1 MNTAQWS
8 ELRTD
13 LALAFRTRPT
23 EGNAQRLL
31 VLLHGVGGNETNL
44 AALAASIPNDTR
56 IVLARGPLTLGPGQH
71 AWFRVAFGPHG
82 PTPDLDAAEASRVQ
96 LIAFVSQLQ
105 AAFSVPAPKTVVA
118 GFSQGGIMSASIG
131 LTRPDALAGFGILA
145 GRILPELAPQIAE
158 RPSLAGVHAFIGHG
172 RDDTK
177 LPVDWAYKAD
187 AWLKELGVEHDTR
200 LYPGDHGIPVA
211 MQTDFEH
218 WFDQVT
224 SESRTAPRR

>member
-13 LALAFRTRPT
+13 LALAFRTRPA

-71 AWFRVAFGPHG
+71 AWFRVAFGAHG
-82 PTPDLDAAEASRVQ
+82 PTPDLDVAEASRVQ

-105 AAFSVPAPKTVVA
+105 AAFSVPASKTVVA
-118 GFSQGGIMSASIG
+118 SFSQAS
-131 LTRPDALAGFGILA
+131 
-145 GRILPELAPQIAE
+145 
-158 RPSLAGVHAFIGHG
+158 
-172 RDDTK
+172 
-177 LPVDWAYKAD
+177 
-187 AWLKELGVEHDTR
+187 
-200 LYPGDHGIPVA
+200 
-211 MQTDFEH
+211 
-218 WFDQVT
+218 
-224 SESRTAPRR
+224 

>member
-56 IVLARGPLTLGPGQH
+56 IVLARGPLTLGPSQH
-71 AWFRVAFGPHG
+71 AWFRVAFGAHG
-82 PTPDLDAAEASRVQ
+82 PTPDLDAAEASRVR

-105 AAFSVPAPKTVVA
+105 AAFSVPASKTVVA

-158 RPSLAGVHAFIGHG
+158 RAALGSLRGFIGHG

-187 AWLKELGVEHDTR
+187 SWLKELGVDHDTR
-200 LYPGDHGIPVA
+200 LYPGDHGIPPA
-211 MQTDFEH
+211 MQADFAQ
-218 WFDQVT
+218 WFEQT
-224 SESRTAPRR
+224 TRHR